1 MWGVIALNCEY
12 HATKIHLSKHKPPC
26 FTKTFTTFA
35 LSLPQDH
42 SSSAAR
48 EWCPGRIGLHLRGL
62 RPILATRN
70 GTATPSYKKH
80 SSIAPNP

>member
-42 SSSAAR
+42 SSSAAG
-48 EWCPGRIGLHLRGL
+48 EWCPGRIGLPFRDAAL
-62 RPILATRN
+62 
-70 GTATPSYKKH
+70 
-80 SSIAPNP
+80 NPRHAQRHRHTLL